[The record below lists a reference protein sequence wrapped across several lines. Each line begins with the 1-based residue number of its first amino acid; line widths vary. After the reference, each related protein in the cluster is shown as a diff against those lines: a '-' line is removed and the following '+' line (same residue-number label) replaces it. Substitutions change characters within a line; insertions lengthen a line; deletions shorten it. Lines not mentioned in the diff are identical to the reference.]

1 MGTAE
6 RDVSRKKKQQQRGG
20 EVGVRALLRPLSL
33 FSSLFFSRSLPSR
46 HTPLSERLEQP
57 INSRTYCKKTDL
69 QSLFR
74 GPNDLFFTVLRSI
87 KRKL

>member
-1 MGTAE
+1 M
-6 RDVSRKKKQQQRGG
+6 
-20 EVGVRALLRPLSL
+20 RALLRPLSLSL

-57 INSRTYCKKTDL
+57 INSRTYCKKTAL
-69 QSLFR
+69 QSPSAVPLFR
-74 GPNDLFFTVLRSI
+74 GPKDLFFTVLRSI